1 MVFSGLF
8 AQKQDTMHHERDSL
22 HLSGELMKTD
32 SINPLSP
39 AKAAFY
45 SAVLPGLGQIYNKQY
60 WKVPIVWGT
69 IGAGLYFYNQN
80 TSEYNKYRD
89 AYFNRKKGLPDEFPQ
104 YTDAVLIDAQE
115 YYRKQRETSLMLTV
129 IAYFLNII
137 DANVSAHLKQ
147 WNVNDNL
154 SIKTISIPVDN
165 RKEVPGLGL
174 SFRF

>member
-1 MVFSGLF
+1 M
-8 AQKQDTMHHERDSL
+8 DSL
-22 HLSGELMKTD
+22 HITGKSLFKNEID
-32 SINPLSP
+32 PLSP

-80 TSEYNKYRD
+80 TQEYNKYRD

-104 YTDAVLIDAQE
+104 YSDDVLIDAQE
-115 YYRKQRETSLMLTV
+115 YYRKQRETSLMLTIV
-129 IAYFLNII
+129 AYFLNII

-154 SIKTISIPVDN
+154 SIKTISIPTYN
-165 RKEVPGLGL
+165 RKKIPGLGL
-174 SFRF
+174 HYRF